1 MLWTLLGYY
10 FRSTFSAVDG
20 FSSKRTES
28 LHSQYTVLCTMR
40 YTVKF
45 TVYCVVCST
54 VYCSFAHSPPK
65 QVNLYKSTTRN
76 GHVVVDFTFMARLVL
91 RMAFLVSRL
100 NLCTSQ
106 YTVLC
111 TMWYTVKF
119 TVYCVVYS
127 TVYC

>member
-1 MLWTLLGYY
+1 MTSLTRRYEAHLVLWTLLVYY

-65 QVNLYKSTTRN
+65 QV
-76 GHVVVDFTFMARLVL
+76 MARLVL
-91 RMAFLVSRL
+91 
-100 NLCTSQ
+100 
-106 YTVLC
+106 
-111 TMWYTVKF
+111 
-119 TVYCVVYS
+119 
-127 TVYC
+127 